1 MRHRARSRKLGR
13 TSAHRKAMY
22 RNMVTSLLELERI
35 ETTDAKAKEVRRIA
49 ERMITLGKRGGL
61 HARRRALRVIRSR
74 EVASK
79 VFEELADRYRERPG
93 GYTRVLKLGIRKGDA
108 AAVSIVELVDGTV
121 GGTPVK
127 EPAVDQKKAETKK
140 AVSKKKSE
148 SKKKASAAKAASK
161 KTESKKSSAAK
172 AASKKKT
179 TKKAT
184 SAKASSKKTSA
195 AKAAAAKAASK
206 KKAAKKKTKK
216 K

>member
-93 GYTRVLKLGIRKGDA
+93 GYTRVLKLGIRRGDA

-161 KTESKKSSAAK
+161 KTKSKKPPAAK
-172 AASKKKT
+172 AASRKKT
-179 TKKAT
+179 TKKA
-184 SAKASSKKTSA
+184 S
-195 AKAAAAKAASK
+195 AAKAASK
-206 KKAAKKKTKK
+206 KKAAKKTTKK